1 LHPIVGQ
8 QIEQLSTIGCTM
20 QDPEQLAGD
29 IGRNVR
35 RFRQQ
40 RNLTLEN
47 LAERAAV
54 AKGTVIAIEQ
64 ARANPNIGTLCRL
77 ADALGVGVSALIE
90 PEGGPRVRVKRADE
104 TPALWNGESGG
115 KGLFLMGTDPPD
127 VVELWDWTMEPGET
141 FAGGPHPAGSYE
153 ILSVLTGELAVS
165 VGDQEHR
172 LAVGDTILFDADG
185 EHTYANPGRKAN
197 RYVMT
202 VLEPHPDPTIP
213 VPDWMA
219 PGEAPPPSRAS
230 GDP

>member
-1 LHPIVGQ
+1 V
-8 QIEQLSTIGCTM
+8 
-20 QDPEQLAGD
+20 QDPEQLASD
-29 IGRNVR
+29 LGRNVR
-35 RFRQQ
+35 RLRQR

-64 ARANPNIGTLCRL
+64 SRANPNIGTLCRL

-90 PEGGPRVRVKRADE
+90 AEIGPRVRVKRAEE
-104 TPALWNGESGG
+104 TPALWNGELGG

-141 FAGGPHPAGSYE
+141 FTGGPHPNGSYE
-153 ILSVLTGELAVS
+153 ILSVLAGELSIAV
-165 VGDQEHR
+165 GEQEHV
-172 LAVGDTILFDADG
+172 LAVGDSILFDADG

-202 VLEPHPDPTIP
+202 VLEPHPDPSLP
-213 VPDWMA
+213 VPDWLD
-219 PGEAPPPSRAS
+219 PDEAPAPSRAE
-230 GDP
+230 GAP

>member
-1 LHPIVGQ
+1 
-8 QIEQLSTIGCTM
+8 M
-20 QDPEQLAGD
+20 QDPDQLAGD

-35 RFRQQ
+35 RLRQR
-40 RNLTLEN
+40 RNLTLES

-64 ARANPNIGTLCRL
+64 SRANPNIATLGRL
-77 ADALGVGVSALIE
+77 ADALGVSVSALIE
-90 PEGGPRVRVKRADE
+90 PEVGPRVRVKRAEE
-104 TPALWNGESGG
+104 TPALWSGESGG

-141 FAGGPHPAGSYE
+141 FDGGPHPTGSYE
-153 ILSVLTGELAVS
+153 ILSVLVGELAIT

-172 LAVGDTILFDADG
+172 LGVGDSILFDADG
-185 EHTYANPGRKAN
+185 DHRYANPGRKAN

-202 VLEPHPDPTIP
+202 VLEPHPDPTLP
-213 VPDWMA
+213 VPEWLEPEEQA
-219 PGEAPPPSRAS
+219 APSRAA